1 MGTSNPAPI
10 KLVLNVNMPQNS
22 IVSSVNSDTND
33 SSAAPISSFIANAQA
48 MDSNGKDIPV
58 DLQIQSQSI
67 QNNEKTSEK
76 VENSINHH
84 NEINIDNNLEK
95 NKNNIKVNDD
105 KMNNFSLFDEKNTNE
120 FNKGNN
126 IDKNI
131 AKGSDA
137 NYIDKNQEINN
148 DKNNNDINNKNDKNN
163 FLKEGVR
170 LNTNFG
176 EEGGEKE
183 NEKEKE
189 EVKIQVTDEGKNI
202 DNNLAKNKN
211 DKNELF
217 INGKTPVGENIDI
230 NQGSSFDKSQRER
243 DKDNYLGNNYS
254 KDDLSLSQSVYLNG
268 EESLSNSI
276 KLMEKGY
283 LPIFMKLNDYPALLL
298 HIKEEATLKSLVK
311 AYIRGCPE
319 TDEGLEKDIKLY
331 NNSKNNNEQL
341 DMNKEIKYLGL
352 SEFNIITNK
361 IGEIKK

>member
-10 KLVLNVNMPQNS
+10 KVVLNVNMPQNS

-48 MDSNGKDIPV
+48 IDSNGKDIPV
-58 DLQIQSQSI
+58 DLKIQSQSI

-84 NEINIDNNLEK
+84 NEINIDSNLEK
-95 NKNNIKVNDD
+95 NKNNIKVNDG

-131 AKGSDA
+131 AKASDI
-137 NYIDKNQEINN
+137 NNIDKNQEINN
-148 DKNNNDINNKNDKNN
+148 NKNNKDINNKNDKNS

-176 EEGGEKE
+176 EEEKE
-183 NEKEKE
+183 NEKETE

-254 KDDLSLSQSVYLNG
+254 KDDLSLSQSVYLNK
-268 EESLSNSI
+268 EDSLSNSV
-276 KLMEKGY
+276 KLIQKGY
-283 LPIFMKLNDYPALLL
+283 VPLFMKLNDYPPLLL
-298 HIKEEATLKSLVK
+298 HISEEATLKSLVK
-311 AYIRGCPE
+311 AYIRSCPE

>member
-48 MDSNGKDIPV
+48 IDSNGKDIPV
-58 DLQIQSQSI
+58 DLKIQSQSI

-95 NKNNIKVNDD
+95 NKNNIKGKDD
-105 KMNNFSLFDEKNTNE
+105 KLDNFSLFDEKNTNE

-131 AKGSDA
+131 AKASDI
-137 NYIDKNQEINN
+137 NNIDKNQEINN
-148 DKNNNDINNKNDKNN
+148 NKNNKDINNKNDKNS

-176 EEGGEKE
+176 EEEKE
-183 NEKEKE
+183 NEKETE

-211 DKNELF
+211 DKNEL
-217 INGKTPVGENIDI
+217 INGKTPIGENIDI

-254 KDDLSLSQSVYLNG
+254 KDDLSLSQSVYLNK
-268 EESLSNSI
+268 EDSLSNSV
-276 KLMEKGY
+276 KLIQKGY
-283 LPIFMKLNDYPALLL
+283 VPLFMKLNDYPPLLL
-298 HIKEEATLKSLVK
+298 HISEEATLKSLVK